1 MKHCLLSF
9 LIASSFSHSNE
20 SMIYDSSFA
29 YGTNNGVD
37 IKELLDRANSGD
49 ASAQNIVATSYAT
62 GERLPENEREAV
74 LWFQK
79 AAVQGH
85 ADAQFSLGYVH
96 SVGFGTSKNLV
107 SALAWMSIAKA
118 RGSDDAKERLPQL
131 KRTMTQEQIS
141 AAQELAVKCFN
152 SDFKDCEL

>member
-9 LIASSFSHSNE
+9 LIASSFSYSNE

-37 IKELLDRANSGD
+37 IKELLDRANS
-49 ASAQNIVATSYAT
+49 
-62 GERLPENEREAV
+62 EAV

-107 SALAWMSIAKA
+107 SALTWMSIAKA